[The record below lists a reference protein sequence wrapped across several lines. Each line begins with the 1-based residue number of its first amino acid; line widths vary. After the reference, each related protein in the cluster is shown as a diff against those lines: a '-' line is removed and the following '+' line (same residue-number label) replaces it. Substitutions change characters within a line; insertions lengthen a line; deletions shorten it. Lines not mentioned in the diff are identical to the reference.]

1 MSRKQIAPILF
12 LFVLI
17 NSLLLVGNTYF
28 IEPNFIKYK
37 FIMVVNLMLFS
48 LSIFNYIRLKK
59 MDDTNPHAMVRS
71 VMVGTLLKMLIF
83 AGAALA
89 YATQTKTPVGMAT
102 LLISMVLYL
111 IYTWLEIRWT
121 QIKKS

>member
-1 MSRKQIAPILF
+1 MTRKQIIPILF
-12 LFVLI
+12 IFVLI
-17 NSLLLVGNTYF
+17 NALLLFGNAYF
-28 IEPNFIKYK
+28 SEPAFLK
-37 FIMVVNLMLFS
+37 FKFVMVVNLMLFGM
-48 LSIFNYIRLKK
+48 SIFNFIRLKK
-59 MDDTNPHAMVRS
+59 MDANNPHAMVRS

-89 YATQTKTPVGMAT
+89 YATQTKIPVGMST
-102 LLISMVLYL
+102 LLVSMGLYL

>member
-1 MSRKQIAPILF
+1 MTRKQIAPILF

-17 NSLLLVGNTYF
+17 NTLLLFGNAYF
-28 IEPNFIKYK
+28 TEPNFIKFK

-59 MDDTNPHAMVRS
+59 MDDKNPHAMIRS

-89 YATQTKTPVGMAT
+89 YATQTKIPVGIPT
-102 LLISMVLYL
+102 LLVSMALYL

>member
-1 MSRKQIAPILF
+1 MTRKQIIPILF
-12 LFVLI
+12 IFVLI
-17 NSLLLVGNTYF
+17 NALSLFGNAYF
-28 IEPNFIKYK
+28 SEPTFLK
-37 FIMVVNLMLFS
+37 FKFVMVVNLMLFGM
-48 LSIFNYIRLKK
+48 SIFNFMRLKK

-89 YATQTKTPVGMAT
+89 YATQTKTPVGMST
-102 LLISMVLYL
+102 LLVSMGLYL
-111 IYTWLEIRWT
+111 VYTWLEIKWT

>member
-1 MSRKQIAPILF
+1 MTRKQIAPILF

-17 NSLLLVGNTYF
+17 NTLLLFGNAYF
-28 IEPNFIKYK
+28 TEPNFIKFK
-37 FIMVVNLMLFS
+37 FILVVNLMLFS

-59 MDDTNPHAMVRS
+59 MDDKNPHAMVRS

-89 YATQTKTPVGMAT
+89 YATQTKIPVGIPT
-102 LLISMVLYL
+102 LLVSMALYL

>member
-1 MSRKQIAPILF
+1 MTRKQIIPILF
-12 LFVLI
+12 IFVLI
-17 NSLLLVGNTYF
+17 NALLLFGNAYL
-28 IEPNFIKYK
+28 IEFTFLK
-37 FIMVVNLMLFS
+37 FKFVMAVNLMLFGMS
-48 LSIFNYIRLKK
+48 VFNFIRLRK
-59 MDDTNPHAMVRS
+59 MDATNPHAMVRS

-89 YATQTKTPVGMAT
+89 YATQTKIPVGIPT
-102 LLISMVLYL
+102 LLVSMALYL

>member
-1 MSRKQIAPILF
+1 MSRKQITPILF

-17 NSLLLVGNTYF
+17 NSLLLFGNAYF
-28 IEPNFIKYK
+28 TVPDFIKYK

-48 LSIFNYIRLKK
+48 MSIFNFIRLKK
-59 MDDTNPHAMVRS
+59 MDANNPHAMVRS

-89 YATQTKTPVGMAT
+89 YATQTKTPVGMST
-102 LLISMVLYL
+102 LLISMALYL

-121 QIKKS
+121 QINKS

>member
-1 MSRKQIAPILF
+1 MTRKQIAPILF

-17 NSLLLVGNTYF
+17 NTLLLFGNAYF
-28 IEPNFIKYK
+28 TEPNFIKFK
-37 FIMVVNLMLFS
+37 FILVVNLMLFS

-59 MDDTNPHAMVRS
+59 MDDKNPHAMIRS

-102 LLISMVLYL
+102 LLISMALYL

>member
-1 MSRKQIAPILF
+1 MTRKQIAPILF

-17 NSLLLVGNTYF
+17 NSLLLVGNAYF
-28 IEPNFIKYK
+28 TEPNFIKYK

-59 MDDTNPHAMVRS
+59 MDDKNPHAMIRS

-102 LLISMVLYL
+102 LLISMALYL